1 MKRSAKS
8 LYPQMNLLLLNLPA
22 TATGD
27 EQPNELTMALMELL
41 IRAAEE
47 ENAYEGNQ
55 QAGNGGEDESE
66 THAGTTSAKSHRLR
80 SPVPTQSINSQP
92 GKSGGPSK
100 SCEHSGLNIQ
110 LGTGYILPSDSIGR
124 AGEKSAN

>member
-1 MKRSAKS
+1 
-8 LYPQMNLLLLNLPA
+8 MNLLLLNVPA

-47 ENAYEGNQ
+47 ENAYEANE

-66 THAGTTSAKSHRLR
+66 THA
-80 SPVPTQSINSQP
+80 
-92 GKSGGPSK
+92 
-100 SCEHSGLNIQ
+100 
-110 LGTGYILPSDSIGR
+110 
-124 AGEKSAN
+124 

>member
-8 LYPQMNLLLLNLPA
+8 LYSQMNLLLLNVPA

-27 EQPNELTMALMELL
+27 EQTNELTMALMELL

-47 ENAYEGNQ
+47 ENAHKENE

-66 THAGTTSAKSHRLR
+66 THA
-80 SPVPTQSINSQP
+80 
-92 GKSGGPSK
+92 
-100 SCEHSGLNIQ
+100 
-110 LGTGYILPSDSIGR
+110 
-124 AGEKSAN
+124 

>member
-8 LYPQMNLLLLNLPA
+8 LYPQMNLLLLNVPA

-27 EQPNELTMALMELL
+27 EQTNELTMALMELL

-47 ENAYEGNQ
+47 ENAHEENE

-66 THAGTTSAKSHRLR
+66 THA
-80 SPVPTQSINSQP
+80 
-92 GKSGGPSK
+92 
-100 SCEHSGLNIQ
+100 
-110 LGTGYILPSDSIGR
+110 
-124 AGEKSAN
+124 

>member
-8 LYPQMNLLLLNLPA
+8 LYPQMNLLLNIPA

-27 EQPNELTMALMELL
+27 EPPNELTMALMELL

-47 ENAYEGNQ
+47 ENE

-66 THAGTTSAKSHRLR
+66 THA
-80 SPVPTQSINSQP
+80 
-92 GKSGGPSK
+92 
-100 SCEHSGLNIQ
+100 
-110 LGTGYILPSDSIGR
+110 
-124 AGEKSAN
+124 

>member
-8 LYPQMNLLLLNLPA
+8 LYPQMNLLLLNVPA

-47 ENAYEGNQ
+47 ENAYEENEP
-55 QAGNGGEDESE
+55 AGKGGEDESE
-66 THAGTTSAKSHRLR
+66 THA
-80 SPVPTQSINSQP
+80 
-92 GKSGGPSK
+92 
-100 SCEHSGLNIQ
+100 
-110 LGTGYILPSDSIGR
+110 
-124 AGEKSAN
+124 